1 MKYLKC
7 ASRWVGN
14 LLPNQ
19 VPWPPAISNAALSG
33 PAKTVTGDFLVDAE
47 ALAACLK
54 RVSSDYK
61 VTSMQRRALLKL
73 AALSTI
79 GLARAQANPPPSIHN
94 KEPITMNDVII
105 IGGSF
110 AGLAGALQL
119 GRARRK
125 VTVLDTGLPRNRF
138 AGHSHG
144 LLGHDHKPPLD
155 ILAEARQQLA
165 RYPTIR
171 LVNARADGVSGAIDD
186 FSVLT
191 ADSESLR
198 ARRLILS
205 YGVADQ
211 MPDVPGFAESW
222 GTSIVPCPYCDGFEV
237 AGRHWGLV
245 WSGPQSHQSARLF
258 HDWTD
263 KLTVFADGHD
273 IPPDIQVDLAGR
285 KIPVALGRI
294 VEIAHHK
301 GQITTVN
308 LDTGRNIAV
317 DVLFAHPRN
326 KPSAS
331 LHESLGLATVDTPTG
346 IVLKVDE
353 RRQTSMPGIYAAG
366 DLATPFLPSVTQAS
380 SQGAMAGI
388 FAQQSMLA

>member
-1 MKYLKC
+1 M
-7 ASRWVGN
+7 
-14 LLPNQ
+14 
-19 VPWPPAISNAALSG
+19 
-33 PAKTVTGDFLVDAE
+33 D
-47 ALAACLK
+47 
-54 RVSSDYK
+54 
-61 VTSMQRRALLKL
+61 
-73 AALSTI
+73 
-79 GLARAQANPPPSIHN
+79 
-94 KEPITMNDVII
+94 DVII

-110 AGLAGALQL
+110 AGLAAALQL

-125 VTVLDTGLPRNRF
+125 VTVLDTGLPRNRN
-138 AGHSHG
+138 ARHSHG

-171 LVNARADGVSGAIDD
+171 LVNARADSVSGAIDD

-191 ADSESLR
+191 ADGESLG
-198 ARRLILS
+198 ARRVILS

-211 MPDVPGFAESW
+211 MPDVPGFAECW

-237 AGRHWGLV
+237 AGQHWGLV

-273 IPPDIQVDLAGR
+273 IPPDVQADLAR
-285 KIPVALGRI
+285 RHIPVVDGRI

-301 GQITTVN
+301 GHIATVN
-308 LDTGRNIAV
+308 LETRRSVAV
-317 DVLFAHPRN
+317 DILFAHPRN

-346 IVLKVDE
+346 IVLTVDE

-388 FAQQSMLA
+388 FAQQSMVV

>member
-1 MKYLKC
+1 MLERDS
-7 ASRWVGN
+7 ARQAQTT
-14 LLPNQ
+14 P
-19 VPWPPAISNAALSG
+19 
-33 PAKTVTGDFLVDAE
+33 
-47 ALAACLK
+47 
-54 RVSSDYK
+54 
-61 VTSMQRRALLKL
+61 
-73 AALSTI
+73 ST
-79 GLARAQANPPPSIHN
+79 HHT
-94 KEPITMNDVII
+94 EPITMDDVII

-110 AGLAGALQL
+110 AGLAAALQL

-165 RYPTIR
+165 RYPAIR
-171 LVNARADGVSGAIDD
+171 LVNARADSVSGAIDH

-191 ADSESLR
+191 GDGENLGG
-198 ARRLILS
+198 RRVILS

-237 AGRHWGLV
+237 AGRHWGVL

-258 HDWTD
+258 LDWTD

-273 IPPDIQVDLAGR
+273 IAPDIQADLGR
-285 KIPVALGRI
+285 RNIPVVDGRI
-294 VEIAHHK
+294 VEIAHHE
-301 GQITTVN
+301 GRIATVN
-308 LDTGRNIAV
+308 LDTRRHVAV
-317 DVLFAHPRN
+317 DVLFAQPRN

-331 LHESLGLATVDTPTG
+331 LHESLGLTTVDTPVG
-346 IVLKVDE
+346 IALKVDE

-380 SQGAMAGI
+380 WQGAMAGI
-388 FAQQSMLA
+388 FAQQSMLV